1 MLFHVTT
8 DLFWPAKAEIRV
20 VVKSVS
26 TNGQDGRNDQ
36 FWDKHETIG
45 SGGGGREPGT
55 GNQNQ
60 MGGGGFCAGKI
71 VVTRLLD
78 SEM

>member
-1 MLFHVTT
+1 MG
-8 DLFWPAKAEIRV
+8 EGEGSR
-20 VVKSVS
+20 
-26 TNGQDGRNDQ
+26 GQ
-36 FWDKHETIG
+36 
-45 SGGGGREPGT
+45 

>member
-8 DLFWPAKAEIRV
+8 DLFWPAKAEIWV
-20 VVKSVS
+20 LVKSVS

-45 SGGGGREPGT
+45 SGGGGKGVGT
-55 GNQNQ
+55 GE
-60 MGGGGFCAGKI
+60 
-71 VVTRLLD
+71 
-78 SEM
+78 SEPDGRRWILCGENYCHPSFRF